1 MYELNELKELIQ
13 TIDATGVTCFEIRG
27 AQGEKLTIKKETAP
41 VLLQAPSVSTEF
53 AMPASSAQTQ
63 QAPVQNAPAAQEPD
77 DTASTITAPMVG
89 VFYAAAS
96 PDAQPYVSVGSTVKK
111 GDVICIIEAM
121 KLMNEITATQSG
133 TITEVCCADGD
144 IVEFGQTLFKI
155 K

>member
-1 MYELNELKELIQ
+1 MYELSELKELIQ

-27 AQGEKLTIKKETAP
+27 EQGEKLTIKKEAAP
-41 VLLQAPSVSTEF
+41 VLMQAPAVSPEYVLQAP
-53 AMPASSAQTQ
+53 AAQAQ
-63 QAPVQNAPAAQEPD
+63 QTAVQNAPAVQEPED
-77 DTASTITAPMVG
+77 SANAITAPMVG

-133 TITEVCCADGD
+133 TITEVCCANGD
-144 IVEFGQTLFKI
+144 IVEFGQALFKI

>member
-13 TIDATGVTCFEIRG
+13 TINATGVTCFEIRG

-41 VLLQAPSVSTEF
+41 VFMQAPAASPEY
-53 AMPASSAQTQ
+53 ALPASPAQTP
-63 QAPVQNAPAAQEPD
+63 QAAVQNMPAAQEPD
-77 DTASTITAPMVG
+77 DSMSTITAPMVG

-96 PDAQPYVSVGSTVKK
+96 PESQPYVSVGSTVKK